1 MGLGVNETTRNAWVD
16 ALTAAIDAG
25 TGAGKLKIYDGT
37 RPATGGTATNL
48 LGTVVCS
55 DPCAGAASSGV
66 ATFNSFTDDSD
77 ADATGTATWG
87 RFTDSDDTFVCDCS
101 ITATGGGGDIELN
114 STSITAGG
122 IIRITSGTLTAGNA

>member
-1 MGLGVNETTRNAWVD
+1 MALGVKVEIRNAWLD
-16 ALTAAIDAG
+16 AINTAINAG

-55 DPCAGAASSGV
+55 DPAAPAASGGV
-66 ATFNSFTDDSD
+66 LTFSSFTEDSS
-77 ADATGTATWG
+77 ADASGTATWG
-87 RFTDSDDTFVCDCS
+87 RFTDSADNFVCDCS
-101 ITATGGGGDIELN
+101 VGTSGTDIILN
-114 STSITAGG
+114 STAITAGG